1 MYGKLVNG
9 AVIAPPKFHNGII
22 NYHLNTEKLKED
34 GYKEVIYSEPIQ
46 ELGEYQ
52 EHFCTYEET
61 ETEINQIWTV
71 RDIDK
76 NFIINQLKSQLEATD
91 YKIIKCA
98 EYQLAGLEA
107 PYNVAELHIERQ
119 ALRDRINEAEVE

>member
-1 MYGKLVNG
+1 MYGKLENN
-9 AVIAPPKFHNGII
+9 ILITPQKFHNGII

-34 GYKEVIYSEPIQ
+34 GYKEVIYTEPTQ

-61 ETEINQIWTV
+61 ETEIIQVWGV
-71 RDIDK
+71 KDIDK
-76 NFIINQLKSQLEATD
+76 SIIINQLKSELEATD
-91 YKIIKCA
+91 YKIIKCS

-107 PYNVAELHIERQ
+107 PYNVAELHAERQ
-119 ALRDRINEAEVE
+119 ALRDKINTLEAE